1 MYHNHR
7 VALLVDSN
15 ERTILKNFFKMMDSS
30 DTESLGPKTKIDKS
44 HFERLKNLILIHI
57 DIGQGTPGTNSR
69 KPFSSH
75 ITITILSN
83 HHESSFRFDHLKFS
97 SQ

>member
-57 DIGQGTPGTNSR
+57 DIAPGMIHTV
-69 KPFSSH
+69 
-75 ITITILSN
+75 
-83 HHESSFRFDHLKFS
+83 
-97 SQ
+97 

>member
-69 KPFSSH
+69 KPLANL
-75 ITITILSN
+75 TVT
-83 HHESSFRFDHLKFS
+83 
-97 SQ
+97 

>member
-1 MYHNHR
+1 MYHEHR
-7 VALLVDSN
+7 IALLVDSN

-57 DIGQGTPGTNSR
+57 DIAPGMIHTV
-69 KPFSSH
+69 
-75 ITITILSN
+75 
-83 HHESSFRFDHLKFS
+83 
-97 SQ
+97 

>member
-1 MYHNHR
+1 MYHEHR
-7 VALLVDSN
+7 IALLVDTN
-15 ERTILKNFFKMMDSS
+15 ERAYLKNFYKMMDSS

-69 KPFSSH
+69 KPLANL
-75 ITITILSN
+75 TVT
-83 HHESSFRFDHLKFS
+83 
-97 SQ
+97 

>member
-15 ERTILKNFFKMMDSS
+15 ERTILKNFYKMMDSS
-30 DTESLGPKTKIDKS
+30 DTESSGPKTKIDKS

-69 KPFSSH
+69 KPLANL
-75 ITITILSN
+75 TVT
-83 HHESSFRFDHLKFS
+83 
-97 SQ
+97 